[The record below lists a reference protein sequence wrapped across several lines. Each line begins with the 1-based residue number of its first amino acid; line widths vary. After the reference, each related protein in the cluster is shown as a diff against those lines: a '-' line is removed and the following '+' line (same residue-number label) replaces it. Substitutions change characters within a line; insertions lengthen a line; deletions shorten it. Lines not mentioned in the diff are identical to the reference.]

1 MSVLRKFR
9 KSVRQSTLRFD
20 PGMYNN
26 VLGSLV
32 ITHYVLR
39 TLDGEETDVN
49 KIKSTWKAL
58 TKKKTLDFWIDDKDF
73 VVKALALFDM
83 QPLYGRFAMC
93 QSTFNVLFLPYI
105 DGTVL
110 PIREDGIYP
119 MSARSGKIY
128 PVLETN
134 KETEEEKEN
143 VDEQRDQ
150 REDK

>member
-1 MSVLRKFR
+1 MSILRKFR
-9 KSVRQSTLRFD
+9 KSVKNPTLRFD
-20 PGMYNN
+20 PVMYNN

-39 TLDGEETDVN
+39 TLDGEESDVN

-58 TKKKTLDFWIDDKDF
+58 TKKKDLGFWIDDKDF

-93 QSTFNVLFLPYI
+93 QSAFNVLFLPYI

-128 PVLETN
+128 PVLKTN
-134 KETEEEKEN
+134 KDTEEGKEN
-143 VDEQRDQ
+143 A
-150 REDK
+150 DK

>member
-1 MSVLRKFR
+1 MSILRKFR
-9 KSVRQSTLRFD
+9 KNVRQSTLRFD

-83 QPLYGRFAMC
+83 KPLYGRFAMC

-119 MSARSGKIY
+119 MSARNGKIY

-134 KETEEEKEN
+134 KETEEKKEN
-143 VDEQRDQ
+143 ADEQRDQ

>member
-1 MSVLRKFR
+1 MGTLRKFR
-9 KSVRQSTLRFD
+9 KKVMKSNLRFD
-20 PGMYNN
+20 ADMYNN
-26 VLGSLV
+26 ILGSLV

-49 KIKSTWKAL
+49 KIRATWKKL
-58 TKKKTLDFWIDDKDF
+58 SKKKTLDFWIDDKDF

-83 QPLYGRFAMC
+83 KPLYGRFAMC

-143 VDEQRDQ
+143 ADEQRDQ

>member
-1 MSVLRKFR
+1 MSTLRKFR
-9 KSVRQSTLRFD
+9 KAVEKSDLRFD
-20 PGMYNN
+20 PEMYNN

-39 TLDGEETDVN
+39 TLDGEDVDIN
-49 KIKSTWKAL
+49 KIRSTWRKL
-58 TKKKTLDFWIDDKDF
+58 SKKKSLDFWLDDKDF
-73 VVKALALFDM
+73 IVKALALFDM
-83 QPLYGRFAMC
+83 EPLYGRFAAC
-93 QSTFNVLFLPYI
+93 QSAFNILFLPYI

-119 MSARSGKIY
+119 MTARDGKIY

-143 VDEQRDQ
+143 ADEQRDQ

>member
-1 MSVLRKFR
+1 MGTLRKFR
-9 KSVRQSTLRFD
+9 RSIEKSILRFD
-20 PGMYNN
+20 PTMYNN

-143 VDEQRDQ
+143 ADEQRDQ

>member
-1 MSVLRKFR
+1 MSILRKFR
-9 KSVRQSTLRFD
+9 KNVKQSALRFD

-49 KIKSTWKAL
+49 KIKSTWKTL

-83 QPLYGRFAMC
+83 KPLYGRFAMC

-134 KETEEEKEN
+134 KETEEVKEN
-143 VDEQRDQ
+143 ADEQRD
-150 REDK
+150 

>member
-1 MSVLRKFR
+1 MSILRKFR
-9 KSVRQSTLRFD
+9 KNVKQSALRFD
-20 PGMYNN
+20 PVMYNN

-83 QPLYGRFAMC
+83 KPLYGRFAMC

-134 KETEEEKEN
+134 KETEEVKEN
-143 VDEQRDQ
+143 ADEQRDK

>member
-1 MSVLRKFR
+1 MSILRKFR
-9 KSVRQSTLRFD
+9 KSVKEPTLRFD
-20 PGMYNN
+20 PVMYNN

-49 KIKSTWKAL
+49 KIKSKWKAL
-58 TKKKTLDFWIDDKDF
+58 TKKKNLDFWIDDKDF

-83 QPLYGRFAMC
+83 KPLYGRFAMC

-143 VDEQRDQ
+143 ADEQRNKG
-150 REDK
+150 EDK

>member
-1 MSVLRKFR
+1 MGTLRKFR
-9 KSVRQSTLRFD
+9 RAIEKSTLRFD
-20 PGMYNN
+20 PTMYNN

-32 ITHYVLR
+32 ITHYILR
-39 TLDGEETDVN
+39 TLDGEDVDIS
-49 KIKSTWKAL
+49 KIKSTWRKL
-58 TKKKTLDFWIDDKDF
+58 SKKKSLDFWLDDKDF

-93 QSTFNVLFLPYI
+93 QSAFNVLFLPYI

-119 MSARSGKIY
+119 MSAKSGKIY

-143 VDEQRDQ
+143 ADEQRDQ

>member
-1 MSVLRKFR
+1 MGTLRKFR
-9 KSVRQSTLRFD
+9 RSIEKSILRFD
-20 PGMYNN
+20 PTMYNN

-32 ITHYVLR
+32 ITHYILR
-39 TLDGEETDVN
+39 TLDGEDVDIS
-49 KIKSTWKAL
+49 KIKSMWRKL
-58 TKKKTLDFWIDDKDF
+58 SKKKSLDFWLDDKDF

-93 QSTFNVLFLPYI
+93 QSAFNVLFLPYI

-119 MSARSGKIY
+119 MSAKSGKIY

-134 KETEEEKEN
+134 KETEEKKEN
-143 VDEQRDQ
+143 AG
-150 REDK
+150 K

>member
-1 MSVLRKFR
+1 MSILRKLR
-9 KSVRQSTLRFD
+9 KNVRQSILRFD
-20 PGMYNN
+20 SAMYNN

-49 KIKSTWKAL
+49 KIKSTWKKL
-58 TKKKTLDFWIDDKDF
+58 SKKKTLDFWIDDKDF
-73 VVKALALFDM
+73 VVKALALFNM
-83 QPLYGRFAMC
+83 KPLYGRFAMC

-143 VDEQRDQ
+143 ADEQRDQ

>member
-1 MSVLRKFR
+1 MSTLRKFR
-9 KSVRQSTLRFD
+9 KSVKKSTLRFD
-20 PGMYNN
+20 PAMYNN

-39 TLDGEETDVN
+39 TLDGEDVDVN
-49 KIKSTWKAL
+49 KIKSTWRKL

-93 QSTFNVLFLPYI
+93 QSAFNLLFLPYI

-119 MSARSGKIY
+119 MTAKDGKIY

-143 VDEQRDQ
+143 ADEQRDQ

>member
-1 MSVLRKFR
+1 MGTLRKFR
-9 KSVRQSTLRFD
+9 KNVRQSILSFD
-20 PGMYNN
+20 SAMYNN

-49 KIKSTWKAL
+49 KIKSTWKKL
-58 TKKKTLDFWIDDKDF
+58 SKKKTLDFWIDDKDF

-83 QPLYGRFAMC
+83 KPLYGRFVMC

-134 KETEEEKEN
+134 KETEEEK
-143 VDEQRDQ
+143 R
-150 REDK
+150 K

>member
-1 MSVLRKFR
+1 MGTLRKFR
-9 KSVRQSTLRFD
+9 RSIEKSILRFD
-20 PGMYNN
+20 PTMYNN

-39 TLDGEETDVN
+39 TLGGEGVDVN
-49 KIKSTWKAL
+49 KIRSTWRKL
-58 TKKKTLDFWIDDKDF
+58 SKKKSLDFWLDDKDF

-83 QPLYGRFAMC
+83 EPLYGRFAMC
-93 QSTFNVLFLPYI
+93 QSAFNVLFLPYI

-119 MSARSGKIY
+119 MSAKSGKIY

-143 VDEQRDQ
+143 ADEQRDQ

>member
-1 MSVLRKFR
+1 MGTLRKFR
-9 KSVRQSTLRFD
+9 RSIKKSTLRFD
-20 PGMYNN
+20 PAMYNN

-39 TLDGEETDVN
+39 TLDGEDVDIN
-49 KIKSTWKAL
+49 KIKSTWRKL
-58 TKKKTLDFWIDDKDF
+58 SKKKSLDFWIDDKDF

-93 QSTFNVLFLPYI
+93 QSAFNVLFLPYI
-105 DGTVL
+105 DETVL

-119 MSARSGKIY
+119 MTAKSGKIY

-134 KETEEEKEN
+134 IEEEKEN
-143 VDEQRDQ
+143 EIEQRDQ
-150 REDK
+150 REGK

>member
-1 MSVLRKFR
+1 MSILRKFR
-9 KSVRQSTLRFD
+9 KNVKQSTLRFD
-20 PGMYNN
+20 PVMYNN

-83 QPLYGRFAMC
+83 KPLYGRFAMC

-105 DGTVL
+105 DGTVI

-134 KETEEEKEN
+134 KKTEEVKEN
-143 VDEQRDQ
+143 ADEQRDQ

>member
-1 MSVLRKFR
+1 MSTLRKFR
-9 KSVRQSTLRFD
+9 KSVKGSTLRFD
-20 PGMYNN
+20 PVMYNN

-58 TKKKTLDFWIDDKDF
+58 TKNKTLDFWIDDKDF

-83 QPLYGRFAMC
+83 KPLYGRFAMC

-110 PIREDGIYP
+110 PIREDSIYP

-134 KETEEEKEN
+134 KETEEGKEN
-143 VDEQRDQ
+143 ADEQRDQ

>member
-1 MSVLRKFR
+1 MSILRKFR
-9 KSVRQSTLRFD
+9 KSVRQSILRFD
-20 PGMYNN
+20 PAMYNN

-93 QSTFNVLFLPYI
+93 QSTFNILFLPYI

-119 MSARSGKIY
+119 MSARGGKIY

-143 VDEQRDQ
+143 ADEQRDQ

>member
-1 MSVLRKFR
+1 MSILRKFR
-9 KSVRQSTLRFD
+9 KNVKNPTLRFD
-20 PGMYNN
+20 PVMYNN

-49 KIKSTWKAL
+49 KIKSTWKKL
-58 TKKKTLDFWIDDKDF
+58 SKKKDLGFWIDDKDF

-128 PVLETN
+128 PVLQTN
-134 KETEEEKEN
+134 KEIEEGKEN
-143 VDEQRDQ
+143 ADEQRYQ

>member
-1 MSVLRKFR
+1 MGTLRKFR
-9 KSVRQSTLRFD
+9 KNVRQSILRFD
-20 PGMYNN
+20 SAMYNN

-49 KIKSTWKAL
+49 KIKSTWKKL
-58 TKKKTLDFWIDDKDF
+58 SKKKTLDFWIDDKDF

-83 QPLYGRFAMC
+83 KPLYGRFVMC

-134 KETEEEKEN
+134 KETEEEK
-143 VDEQRDQ
+143 R
-150 REDK
+150 K

>member
-1 MSVLRKFR
+1 MSTLRKFR
-9 KSVRQSTLRFD
+9 KSVKESTFRFD
-20 PGMYNN
+20 PAMYNN
-26 VLGSLV
+26 VLGSLI
-32 ITHYVLR
+32 ITHYALR
-39 TLDGEETDVN
+39 TLDGEDVDVN
-49 KIKSTWKAL
+49 KIRSTWKTL
-58 TKKKTLDFWIDDKDF
+58 TKKKSLDFWIDDKDF

-93 QSTFNVLFLPYI
+93 QSAFNVLFLPYI

-119 MSARSGKIY
+119 MSAKSGKIY

-143 VDEQRDQ
+143 ADEQRNKG
-150 REDK
+150 EDK

>member
-1 MSVLRKFR
+1 MSILRKFR
-9 KSVRQSTLRFD
+9 KNVRQSTRRFD
-20 PGMYNN
+20 PGMYNH

-39 TLDGEETDVN
+39 TLDGKETDVN
-49 KIKSTWKAL
+49 KIKSTWKKL
-58 TKKKTLDFWIDDKDF
+58 SKKKTLDFWIDDKDF

-93 QSTFNVLFLPYI
+93 QSTFNLLFLPYI

-143 VDEQRDQ
+143 ADEQRDQ

>member
-1 MSVLRKFR
+1 MGILRKFR
-9 KSVRQSTLRFD
+9 KSVKESTLRFD
-20 PGMYNN
+20 PAMYNN

-39 TLDGEETDVN
+39 TLDGEDVDAN
-49 KIKSTWKAL
+49 KIKATWKAL

-93 QSTFNVLFLPYI
+93 QSAFNLLFLPYI
-105 DGTVL
+105 DETVL

-119 MSARSGKIY
+119 MTAKGGKIY

-134 KETEEEKEN
+134 IEEEKEN
-143 VDEQRDQ
+143 EIEQRDQ
-150 REDK
+150 REGK

>member
-1 MSVLRKFR
+1 MGTLRKFR
-9 KSVRQSTLRFD
+9 KNVRQSILCFD
-20 PGMYNN
+20 PAMYNN

-32 ITHYVLR
+32 ITHYILR

-93 QSTFNVLFLPYI
+93 QSAFNVLFLPYI

-119 MSARSGKIY
+119 MTAKDGKIY

-143 VDEQRDQ
+143 ADEQRDQ
-150 REDK
+150 GEDK

>member
-1 MSVLRKFR
+1 MGTLRKFR
-9 KSVRQSTLRFD
+9 RSIEKSILRFD
-20 PGMYNN
+20 PTMYNN

-32 ITHYVLR
+32 ITHYILR
-39 TLDGEETDVN
+39 TLDGEDVDIS
-49 KIKSTWKAL
+49 KIKSTWRKL
-58 TKKKTLDFWIDDKDF
+58 SKKKSLDFWLDDKDF
-73 VVKALALFDM
+73 IVKALALFDM

-93 QSTFNVLFLPYI
+93 QSAFNVLFLPYI

-119 MSARSGKIY
+119 MSAKSGKIY

-143 VDEQRDQ
+143 AGE
-150 REDK
+150 

>member
-1 MSVLRKFR
+1 MGTLRKFR
-9 KSVRQSTLRFD
+9 RSIEKSILRFD
-20 PGMYNN
+20 PTMYNN

-32 ITHYVLR
+32 ITHYILR
-39 TLDGEETDVN
+39 TLDGEDVDIS
-49 KIKSTWKAL
+49 KIKSTWRKL
-58 TKKKTLDFWIDDKDF
+58 SKKKSLDFWLDDKDF

-93 QSTFNVLFLPYI
+93 QSAFNVLFLPYI

-134 KETEEEKEN
+134 KETEEGKEN
-143 VDEQRDQ
+143 ADEQRDQ

>member
-1 MSVLRKFR
+1 MSTLRKFR
-9 KSVRQSTLRFD
+9 KNVRQSILRFD
-20 PGMYNN
+20 SAMYNN

-49 KIKSTWKAL
+49 KIRATWKAL

-143 VDEQRDQ
+143 ADEQRNKG
-150 REDK
+150 EDK

>member
-1 MSVLRKFR
+1 MSTLRKFKR
-9 KSVRQSTLRFD
+9 NLKKSTLHFD
-20 PGMYNN
+20 PAMYNN

-32 ITHYVLR
+32 NTHYVLR
-39 TLDGEETDVN
+39 TIDGEETDIN

-58 TKKKTLDFWIDDKDF
+58 TKKKTLDFWIDDEDF

-128 PVLETN
+128 PVLET
-134 KETEEEKEN
+134 K
-143 VDEQRDQ
+143 
-150 REDK
+150 

>member
-1 MSVLRKFR
+1 MSILRKFR
-9 KSVRQSTLRFD
+9 KNVKQSALRFD
-20 PGMYNN
+20 PVMYNN

-83 QPLYGRFAMC
+83 KPLYGRFAMC

-134 KETEEEKEN
+134 KETEEVKEN
-143 VDEQRDQ
+143 ADEQRDQ

>member
-1 MSVLRKFR
+1 MSILRKFR
-9 KSVRQSTLRFD
+9 KSVRQSILRFD
-20 PGMYNN
+20 SAMYNN

-49 KIKSTWKAL
+49 KIKSTWKKL
-58 TKKKTLDFWIDDKDF
+58 SKKKDLGFWIDDKDF

-83 QPLYGRFAMC
+83 QPSYGRFAMC

-119 MSARSGKIY
+119 MSARGGKIY

-134 KETEEEKEN
+134 KETEEGKEN
-143 VDEQRDQ
+143 ADEQRDQ

>member
-1 MSVLRKFR
+1 MSILRKFR
-9 KSVRQSTLRFD
+9 KNVKNPTLRFD
-20 PGMYNN
+20 PVMYNN

-119 MSARSGKIY
+119 MSARKGKIY

-134 KETEEEKEN
+134 KETEGEKEN
-143 VDEQRDQ
+143 ADEQRDQ

>member
-1 MSVLRKFR
+1 MSTLRKFR
-9 KSVRQSTLRFD
+9 KSVKKSTLRFD
-20 PGMYNN
+20 PAMYNN

-39 TLDGEETDVN
+39 TLDGEDVDIN
-49 KIKSTWKAL
+49 KIRTTWRKL
-58 TKKKTLDFWIDDKDF
+58 SKKKSLDFWLDDKDF
-73 VVKALALFDM
+73 IVKALALFDM

-93 QSTFNVLFLPYI
+93 QSAFNVLFLPYI
-105 DGTVL
+105 GGTVL

-119 MSARSGKIY
+119 MTAKSGKIY

-143 VDEQRDQ
+143 ADEQRDQ
-150 REDK
+150 GEDK

>member
-1 MSVLRKFR
+1 MGTLRKFR
-9 KSVRQSTLRFD
+9 KSVEKSILRFD
-20 PGMYNN
+20 PTMYNN

-32 ITHYVLR
+32 ITHYILR
-39 TLDGEETDVN
+39 TLDGEDVDVN
-49 KIKSTWKAL
+49 KIKNTWRKL
-58 TKKKTLDFWIDDKDF
+58 SKKKTLDFWIDDKDF

-93 QSTFNVLFLPYI
+93 QSAFNVLFLPYI

-119 MSARSGKIY
+119 MSAKSGKIY

-134 KETEEEKEN
+134 KETEGEKEN
-143 VDEQRDQ
+143 ADEQRDQ

>member
-1 MSVLRKFR
+1 MGTLRKFR
-9 KSVRQSTLRFD
+9 RSIEKSMLRFD
-20 PGMYNN
+20 PTMYNN

-32 ITHYVLR
+32 ITHYILR
-39 TLDGEETDVN
+39 TLDGEDVDIS
-49 KIKSTWKAL
+49 KIKSTWRKL
-58 TKKKTLDFWIDDKDF
+58 SKKKSLDFWLDDKDF

-93 QSTFNVLFLPYI
+93 QSAFNVLFLPYV

-119 MSARSGKIY
+119 MTAKSGKIY

-143 VDEQRDQ
+143 ADEQRDQ